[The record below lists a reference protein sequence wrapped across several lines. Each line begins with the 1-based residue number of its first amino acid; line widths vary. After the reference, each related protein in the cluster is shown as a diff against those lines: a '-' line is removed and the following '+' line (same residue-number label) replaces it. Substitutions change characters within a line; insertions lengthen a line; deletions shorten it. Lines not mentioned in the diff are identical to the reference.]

1 MIQTIIGE
9 KINQTQMFLANGDRI
24 PVTQIFV
31 PENIVVQV
39 KTREKDGYS
48 AVQVGIGKKKKPT
61 KAALGHAKKVAMS
74 YAAQRLREI
83 KTTDADTIPDKGAAF
98 KIEEVFKPGDIVSVT
113 GISKGKGFAGVV
125 KRHNFRGGPKTH
137 GQSDRLRAPGSIGQ
151 TTTPGRVYRGKKMAG
166 RMGQDTVTVQ
176 NLKIV
181 DLDSVNKKIFIA
193 GLVPGTKH
201 SLVTITRM
209 GEDRKFEPL
218 FKAEEPKTEA
228 VEPVEQVDTAAANEA
243 PVEVKTDAQ
252 TEPEVQAAE
261 AQEVKADASK
271 DENAQ
276 QTDGTSKEKEAKDTK
291 EEKK

>member
-31 PENIVVQV
+31 PENVVVQV
-39 KTREKDGYS
+39 KTQEKDGYS

-61 KAALGHAKKVAMS
+61 KAALGHAKKASMS
-74 YAAQRLREI
+74 YAAQKLREI
-83 KTTDADTIPDKGAAF
+83 KTTDADSIPDAGAAF
-98 KIEEVFKPGDIVSVT
+98 KIEEVFKVGDIVSVT
-113 GISKGKGFAGVV
+113 GVSKGKGFAGVV

-193 GLVPGTKH
+193 GLVPGAKH
-201 SLVTITRM
+201 SQVTITRM
-209 GEDRKFEPL
+209 GEDKKFEPL
-218 FKAEEPKTEA
+218 FKIEEPKAEA
-228 VEPVEQVDTAAANEA
+228 AEPVEQVDPAAVNEVPAEVKAEA
-243 PVEVKTDAQ
+243 P
-252 TEPEVQAAE
+252 AAE
-261 AQEVKADASK
+261 AKPEEREKETKEVKD
-271 DENAQ
+271 
-276 QTDGTSKEKEAKDTK
+276 QTA
-291 EEKK
+291 EEK